1 MVVNEDTRGFLS
13 VRGFIDNSICCCDC
27 AWLRKATENGE
38 VNRENINRSEK
49 RPAAAGLFFDFSDNQ
64 STTPYSLCYSACTA
78 GKKES
83 IALS

>member
-1 MVVNEDTRGFLS
+1 MAVNEDTHERLAALGF
-13 VRGFIDNSICCCDC
+13 VDKGICCWDC

-49 RPAAAGLFFDFSDNQ
+49 RPAAAGLFFDFSGNQ
-64 STTPYSLCYSACTA
+64 SATPYSLCYSVCTA